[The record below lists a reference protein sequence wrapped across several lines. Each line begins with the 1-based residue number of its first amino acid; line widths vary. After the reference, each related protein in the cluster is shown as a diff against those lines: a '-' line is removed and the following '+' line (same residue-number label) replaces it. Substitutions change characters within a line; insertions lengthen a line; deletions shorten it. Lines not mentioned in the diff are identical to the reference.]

1 MLIRRLLQQ
10 QHSHV
15 LLPLALRYS
24 SSMVHG
30 TRVKKKNIGMISKSA
45 SQSETSTTPGWGG
58 WGKLSWQ
65 GEGQTERLM
74 RRSETRHQVL
84 KVSWDGLQGGFR
96 TAILVDVLKQ

>member
-24 SSMVHG
+24 STMVHG
-30 TRVKKKNIGMISKSA
+30 TQVKKKKKNIGMISKSA
-45 SQSETSTTPGWGG
+45 SQSETSTTPGWG
-58 WGKLSWQ
+58 KLSWQ

-74 RRSETRHQVL
+74 RRSETRRQVL
-84 KVSWDGLQGGFR
+84 KVSWDGLQGSFR
-96 TAILVDVLKQ
+96 TAFHVNVLKQ

>member
-30 TRVKKKNIGMISKSA
+30 TRVKKKTNIGMISKSA
-45 SQSETSTTPGWGG
+45 SQSETSTTPE

-74 RRSETRHQVL
+74 RRSETRRQVL